1 MLGIRLGR
9 AALGYAFHVVL
20 ARWFGAEVYGGYVYV
35 LGWALL
41 VSRFGD
47 LGVAKAAIR
56 LVPEY
61 TTGGQPGLLRG
72 FLRTGRRIALAG
84 TTAIAVLGTLVVW
97 MVEPSASTRLLL
109 FGLWMAPLL
118 AAVQFETALLRGAQH
133 MVLAFGP
140 PRLLRPLLVLGGAVL
155 LAFGLSAQGVAP
167 VMAVVAGA
175 LVVTLVLQRVATAR
189 TVKGNLPAGDAT
201 YDRRAWLR
209 LSLPLLATSG
219 FLLIY
224 TKTDVLLLGLL
235 RGPEDVGLYAAA
247 LQVAHAITLCGAA
260 LDAVVA
266 PAIARTHT
274 EGSRDD
280 LQALARETVVWY
292 AGATAV
298 LGLGVALVSPW
309 ILGLFGEAF
318 RGSQTEVWILI
329 SGLVVNGCTGAQ
341 SALLTMTGHERVTVR
356 IYGGCAALNAV
367 LNVLGILWLG
377 TTGAAL
383 ATTTTLIVLNVW
395 VYVVIR
401 RTLGIDSSV
410 LAVFRLPSSPSS

>member
-1 MLGIRLGR
+1 MLGIRLGG
-9 AALGYAFHVVL
+9 AALGYALHVVL

-72 FLRTGRRIALAG
+72 FLRTGCRIALAG